1 MPVWLDPVF
10 PWWIVFDGQSNLREC
25 PSAGHDPDWMKMCW
39 IYLDIAWYSI
49 VIWTGVSWPQCPSFQ
64 WMNSSNHPS
73 HGPIWS
79 RISRRRRVTSFSM
92 RYTSKSPSAWCYL
105 SSGSNNKPKE
115 YPQQPQKN
123 ANFTTSET
131 CVIMAQPFLLWRP
144 GALGAITAQT
154 LNENH
159 L

>member
-1 MPVWLDPVF
+1 MVYQKMPVWLDPVF

-73 HGPIWS
+73 HDPIWS

-115 YPQQPQKN
+115 YPQQPQKKREFHN
-123 ANFTTSET
+123 KWDMCNYGPALLTLEAGRARRNHSANT
-131 CVIMAQPFLLWRP
+131 
-144 GALGAITAQT
+144 
-154 LNENH
+154 
-159 L
+159 